1 MKKPLIQKIYEA
13 INQNPE
19 FNSAQIGFVCG
30 VTASSVTDCMGKHGE
45 TFSVA
50 KAKEIRRLK
59 DLEVMYLQHVQ
70 TSPVNPDCVLEGVD
84 S

>member
-1 MKKPLIQKIYEA
+1 MRKLLIQKIYEA

-19 FNSAQIGFVCG
+19 FNASQIGSVCG
-30 VTASSVTDCMGKHGE
+30 VNASSVTACMGNHGE

-50 KAKEIRRLK
+50 RAKEIRRLK

-70 TSPVNPDCVLEGVD
+70 TSSFNPDL